1 MNLAGLRGE
10 VELLFAESAT
20 LAERGVSP
28 ADSDEIRVRALPV
41 LMRLQG
47 ALESGVIRAAHP
59 VGEDWEVNIW
69 VKKGILL
76 GFQVGQDRT
85 WGSAPPFAFRD
96 RDTFATWDP
105 DGGDRR
111 VRIVPGG
118 TTVRSGA
125 HIADQ
130 VVIMPPAYVNVGAF
144 VGAGSMVDSH
154 ALVGSCA
161 QIGRGVH
168 LSAAV
173 QVGGVLE
180 PVGARPVIVEDE
192 AFIGGGCGIY
202 EGTHIGARAVLGA
215 GVILTRGVAVHDLAR
230 EIVHRAEGGTPLKI
244 PAGAVV
250 VPGTRRAAGRYAE
263 AQGLNLQTPIIVK
276 YRDDRTDAGLALEEA
291 LR

>member
-1 MNLAGLRGE
+1 MNLTGLRDE
-10 VELLFAESAT
+10 VELLFAEAAT
-20 LAERGVSP
+20 LSKGGASP
-28 ADSDEIRVRALPV
+28 ADGDAFRAKVIPV
-41 LMRLQG
+41 VKRLQE
-47 ALESGVIRAAHP
+47 ALESGVARAAHP
-59 VGEDWEVNIW
+59 VGDDWEVNVW

-76 GFQVGQDRT
+76 GFQVGRDRSWAST
-85 WGSAPPFAFRD
+85 PPFGFRD
-96 RDTFATWDP
+96 RDTYGTWDP
-105 DGGDRR
+105 EIADRR

-125 HIADQ
+125 YIGDQ

-144 VGAGSMVDSH
+144 VGTGSMVDSH

-161 QIGRGVH
+161 QIGQGVH

-180 PVGARPVIVEDE
+180 PIGATPVIVEDE

-202 EGTHIGARAVLGA
+202 EGTQVGARAVLGA
-215 GVILTRGVAVHDLAR
+215 GVILTRGVAVHDLVR
-230 EIVHRAEGGTPLKI
+230 ETVHRAAAGSALKI

-250 VPGTRRAAGRYAE
+250 VPGTRKAVGRYAE
-263 AQGLNLQTPIIVK
+263 SHGLNLQTPIIVK

>member
-1 MNLAGLRGE
+1 MNLAGLRDE
-10 VELLFAESAT
+10 VELLFAEAT
-20 LAERGVSP
+20 TASERGTSP
-28 ADSDEIRVRALPV
+28 ADGDTIRSKVLPV
-41 LMRLQG
+41 LTRLQD
-47 ALESGVIRAAHP
+47 ALESGVARAAHP
-59 VGEDWEVNIW
+59 TGDDWEVNVW

-76 GFQVGQDRT
+76 GFQVGRDRM
-85 WGSAPPFAFRD
+85 WDSVPPFSFRD
-96 RDTFATWDP
+96 RDTFGTWDP
-105 DGGDRR
+105 DLTDRR

-144 VGAGSMVDSH
+144 VGTGSMVDSH

-230 EIVHRAEGGTPLKI
+230 KTVHRAGPGAVLKI

-250 VPGTRRAAGRYAE
+250 VPGTRRAVGSYAE
-263 AQGLNLQTPIIVK
+263 SQGLSLQTPIIVK